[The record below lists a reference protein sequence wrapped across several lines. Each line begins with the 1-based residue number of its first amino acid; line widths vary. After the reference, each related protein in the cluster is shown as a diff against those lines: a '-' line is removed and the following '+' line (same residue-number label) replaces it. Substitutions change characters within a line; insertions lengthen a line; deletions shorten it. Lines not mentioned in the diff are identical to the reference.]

1 MINFD
6 YLNLD
11 ILVASTIFFYCLF
24 NGYFSSHKINKFLH
38 SHPRVGTV
46 LILFGCVL
54 LILAGVLYLTS
65 DTAYA
70 MAPESS
76 SPAGGSDL
84 PKGDV
89 KVTTG
94 DVSNSVTIKDSTIN
108 IPDMVAR
115 GLSNLGTGAAVAAG
129 ITGGSSIA
137 AKSGGSLTAKLGI
150 MAAGGLIGGASLVI
164 ANATN
169 IITQNKFSNDTPASA
184 VKSSTLSTTSTS
196 AQASSSPSQPTTP
209 TSNTGGGSFGDGGVA
224 FSIEPGAD
232 LDTVMSLLDA
242 NHILHL
248 CILYL
253 AIALIILYVS
263 TMIVE
268 NKWNLI
274 FIKNI
279 LGDWFYNLLIK
290 SLSYTGKYNRI
301 WMFIGWVFLVFA
313 SLVALYVSDYLINNI
328 DIISEIVQQSKR

>member
-24 NGYFSSHKINKFLH
+24 NGYFSSHNINKFLH
-38 SHPRVGTV
+38 SHPRTV

-65 DTAYA
+65 ETAYA

-76 SPAGGSDL
+76 SPAVGSGL

-108 IPDMVAR
+108 IPDQVSR
-115 GLSNLGTGAAVAAG
+115 GLTNLGTGAALAAG
-129 ITGGSSIA
+129 ITGASSIA
-137 AKSGGSLTAKLGI
+137 AKGGGSVTVKLGI
-150 MAAGGLIGGASLVI
+150 LAAGGLIGGASVVI

-169 IITQNKFSNDTPASA
+169 LITQNQNFNGTPVSA
-184 VKSSTLSTTSTS
+184 EKSSTLSTTSTS

-232 LDTVMSLLDA
+232 LDTVMSLLNA

-253 AIALIILYVS
+253 LIALIILYVF

-268 NKWNLI
+268 NK
-274 FIKNI
+274 
-279 LGDWFYNLLIK
+279 
-290 SLSYTGKYNRI
+290 
-301 WMFIGWVFLVFA
+301 
-313 SLVALYVSDYLINNI
+313 
-328 DIISEIVQQSKR
+328 

>member
-11 ILVASTIFFYCLF
+11 LLVISTIFFYCLF
-24 NGYFSSHKINKFLH
+24 NGYLSSHKIKNFLH
-38 SHPRVGTV
+38 SHPWVGTV
-46 LILFGCVL
+46 LKLLGCVL

-76 SPAGGSDL
+76 SPHGGSDL

-115 GLSNLGTGAAVAAG
+115 GLTNLGTGAAVAAG
-129 ITGGSSIA
+129 IKGASSIA
-137 AKSGGSLTAKLGI
+137 KAGGSPTAKLGI
-150 MAAGGLIGGASLVI
+150 MAAGGIIGGASVVV

-169 IITQNKFSNDTPASA
+169 LISQNKIDNATAERA
-184 VKSSTLSTTSTS
+184 EKSSTLSTTSTS

-209 TSNTGGGSFGDGGVA
+209 TFNTGGGSFADGGAA

-253 AIALIILYVS
+253 PIALIILYVS

-313 SLVALYVSDYLINNI
+313 SLVALYISDYLINNI